1 MVTKFTTL
9 YRHIIEEERKIPE
22 ATGQL
27 SDLLYDI
34 ALACKVISLEV
45 NRAGLIDIL
54 GLTGEENVQGEA
66 VKKLDVYANETLMHV
81 MQLGG
86 HTCAVCSE
94 EEENFIPMKDKYFH
108 HDVLNK
114 YIIHFDPL
122 DGSSNIDANI
132 SIGTIFSIYKR
143 ISLNGIATL
152 EDCLQPGYKQVA
164 AGYVVYGSSTIM
176 VYTAGR
182 GVHGFTLDPSVGEFL
197 LSYSDMKIPKKSTTY
212 SVNEGNY
219 SKWSKGIQNYITYL
233 KQKDSATARP
243 YTARYVGSL
252 VADFHR
258 NLLYGGIFIYPA
270 DEKNKNGKL
279 RLMYEANPLSFII
292 EQAGG
297 RSTNGEKRILEIQP
311 DNLHQR
317 TPLFIGSEED
327 VILAEKFLNE
337 ITLNGEDKIN
347 KTIQTENKK

>member
-1 MVTKFTTL
+1 MVKKFTTL
-9 YRHIIEEERKIPE
+9 YRHIIEEERKFPE

-54 GLTGEENVQGEA
+54 GLTGEKNIQGEA
-66 VKKLDVYANETLMHV
+66 VKKLDVYANEILTHTIK
-81 MQLGG
+81 LGG
-86 HTCAVCSE
+86 HAAAICSE
-94 EEENFIPMKDKYFH
+94 EEDTFVPLEEKYFH
-108 HDVLNK
+108 HNVLNK
-114 YIIHFDPL
+114 YIVHFDPL

-143 ISLNGIATL
+143 ISKSGEATMK
-152 EDCLQPGYKQVA
+152 DCLQNGLKQVA
-164 AGYVVYGSSTIM
+164 AGYAVYGSSTIM
-176 VYTAGR
+176 VYSAGK

-197 LSYSDMKIPKKSTTY
+197 LSHQDIKISKKSKTY
-212 SVNEGNY
+212 SINEGNY
-219 SKWSKGIQNYITYL
+219 HKWSKGIQNYVDYI
-233 KQKDSATARP
+233 KQIDKESGRP
-243 YTARYVGSL
+243 YSSRYVGSL

-279 RLMYEANPLSFII
+279 RLMYEANPLAFIA

-297 RSTNGEKRILEIQP
+297 RASNGNKRILEITP
-311 DNLHQR
+311 ENLHQR
-317 TPLFIGSEED
+317 VPLFIGSEDD
-327 VILAEKFLNE
+327 VIEAENF
-337 ITLNGEDKIN
+337 IN
-347 KTIQTENKK
+347 

>member
-1 MVTKFTTL
+1 MVKKFTTL
-9 YRHIIEEERKIPE
+9 YRHIIEEERKFPE

-34 ALACKVISLEV
+34 ALACKVVSLEV

-54 GLTGEENVQGEA
+54 GFTGKENVQGEE
-66 VKKLDVYANETLMHV
+66 VKKLDIYANEILTHV
-81 MQLGG
+81 MQVGG
-86 HTCAVCSE
+86 HACAICSE
-94 EEENFIPMKDKYFH
+94 EDENFIPIEDKYFH

-114 YIIHFDPL
+114 YIVHFDPL

-143 ISLNGIATL
+143 ISKNGPATL
-152 EDCLQPGYKQVA
+152 EDCLQKGIKQIA
-164 AGYVVYGSSTIM
+164 AGYVVYGSSTIL
-176 VYTAGR
+176 VYTAGK

-197 LSYSDMKIPKKSTTY
+197 LSNENMKIPKKSKTY
-212 SVNEGNY
+212 SINEGNY
-219 SKWSKGIQNYITYL
+219 SKWSDEMKKYIDYL
-233 KQKDSATARP
+233 KRTDKDTGRP
-243 YTARYVGSL
+243 YTSRYVGSL

-279 RLMYEANPLSFII
+279 RLMYEANPLSFIV

-297 RSTNGEKRILEIQP
+297 RATNGKDRILEIQP
-311 DNLHQR
+311 TSLHQR

-327 VILAEKFLNE
+327 VKTAESFLMTN
-337 ITLNGEDKIN
+337 
-347 KTIQTENKK
+347 

>member
-1 MVTKFTTL
+1 MVNKFTTL
-9 YRHIIEEERKIPE
+9 YRHIIEEERKFPE

-54 GLTGEENVQGEA
+54 GLTGQENIQGEE
-66 VKKLDVYANETLMHV
+66 VKKLDVYANETLTHM
-81 MQLGG
+81 MKIGG
-86 HTCAVCSE
+86 HACAVCSE
-94 EEENFIPMKDKYFH
+94 EDETFIPMEEKYFH

-114 YIIHFDPL
+114 YIVHFDPL

-143 ISLNGIATL
+143 VSKTGPATL
-152 EDCLQPGYKQVA
+152 EDCLQKGIKQIG

-176 VYTAGR
+176 VYTAGN

-197 LSYSDMKIPKKSTTY
+197 LSYENMKIPKKSKTY
-212 SVNEGNY
+212 SINEGNY
-219 SKWSKGIQNYITYL
+219 SKWSEGMKKYIDYL
-233 KQKDSATARP
+233 KQTDKETERP
-243 YTARYVGSL
+243 YTSRYVGSL

-270 DEKNKNGKL
+270 DEKNKSGKL
-279 RLMYEANPLSFII
+279 RLMYEANPLSFIV

-297 RSTNGEKRILEIQP
+297 KASNGKDRILELEP
-311 DNLHQR
+311 NNLHQR

-327 VILAEKFLNE
+327 VTMVEKFL
-337 ITLNGEDKIN
+337 K
-347 KTIQTENKK
+347 

>member
-1 MVTKFTTL
+1 MIKKFTTL
-9 YRHIIEEERKIPE
+9 YRHIIEEERKFPE

-27 SDLLYDI
+27 SDLLYDL

-54 GLTGEENVQGEA
+54 GLTGDENIQGEE
-66 VKKLDVYANETLMHV
+66 VKKLDVYANETLTHM
-81 MQLGG
+81 MKIGG
-86 HTCAVCSE
+86 HACAVCSE
-94 EEENFIPMKDKYFH
+94 EDETFIPMEDKYFH

-143 ISLNGIATL
+143 ISKSGPATL
-152 EDCLQPGYKQVA
+152 EDCLQKGLKQIA

-176 VYTAGR
+176 VYTAGN

-197 LSYSDMKIPKKSTTY
+197 LSYENMKIPKKSRTY
-212 SVNEGNY
+212 SVNEGNF
-219 SKWSKGIQNYITYL
+219 SKWSDGMKNYINYL
-233 KQKDSATARP
+233 KQNDKETGRP
-243 YTARYVGSL
+243 YTSRYVGSL

-270 DEKNKNGKL
+270 DDKNKNGKL
-279 RLMYEANPLSFII
+279 RLMYEANPLSMIV

-297 RSTNGEKRILEIQP
+297 RASNGIKRILDIEP
-311 DNLHQR
+311 EDLHQR

-327 VILAEKFLNE
+327 VKTAESF
-337 ITLNGEDKIN
+337 IN
-347 KTIQTENKK
+347 VG

>member
-1 MVTKFTTL
+1 MVNKFTTL
-9 YRHIIEEERKIPE
+9 YRHIIEEERKFPE

-54 GLTGEENVQGEA
+54 GFTGQENIQGEA
-66 VKKLDVYANETLMHV
+66 VKKLDIYANETLTHV
-81 MQLGG
+81 MRIGG
-86 HTCAVCSE
+86 HACAVCSE
-94 EEENFIPMKDKYFH
+94 EDENFIPMEEKYFH

-114 YIIHFDPL
+114 YIVHFDPL

-143 ISLNGIATL
+143 ISKSGPATL
-152 EDCLQPGYKQVA
+152 EDCLQKGVQQVA

-176 VYTAGR
+176 VYTAGK

-197 LSYSDMKIPKKSTTY
+197 LSYENMRIPKKSKTY
-212 SVNEGNY
+212 SINEGNY
-219 SKWSKGIQNYITYL
+219 SKWSKGVREYINYL
-233 KQKDSATARP
+233 KQIDKETERP
-243 YTARYVGSL
+243 YTSRYVGSL

-279 RLMYEANPLSFII
+279 RLMYEANPLSMIV

-297 RSTNGEKRILEIQP
+297 RSGNGKGRILEIQP
-311 DNLHQR
+311 TDLHQR

-327 VILAEKFLNE
+327 VKMAEHFLMN
-337 ITLNGEDKIN
+337 ND
-347 KTIQTENKK
+347 